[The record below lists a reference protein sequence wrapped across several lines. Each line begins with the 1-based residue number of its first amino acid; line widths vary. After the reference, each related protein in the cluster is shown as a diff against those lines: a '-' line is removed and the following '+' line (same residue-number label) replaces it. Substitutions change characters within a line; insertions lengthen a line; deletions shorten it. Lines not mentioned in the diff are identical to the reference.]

1 MTPSILLGFLRDLVP
16 HLALS
21 SQLHRPWTS
30 VTTVKKLAYHKGFI
44 GIAIRG
50 CRRNGAPKRG
60 ATFPSFRLSWCGCV
74 IESSQWDMLYVLPV
88 LVHRNFHVWSW
99 TLFSS
104 PWAWCRQAW
113 WLWKPAGDDG
123 RGKRGKQPMLCI
135 SAWKANTKGAAC
147 SSGSLIFDFA

>member
-1 MTPSILLGFLRDLVP
+1 MRLVFLRKTLLSSVSLLVVSLSFFYESPCKRIKILKTRTMTPSILLGFLLRDLVP

-44 GIAIRG
+44 GIAISG

-60 ATFPSFRLSWCGCV
+60 ATFPSFRLSWCGRV

-88 LVHRNFHVWSW
+88 LAHRNSHVWSW

-104 PWAWCRQAW
+104 PWA
-113 WLWKPAGDDG
+113 
-123 RGKRGKQPMLCI
+123 
-135 SAWKANTKGAAC
+135 
-147 SSGSLIFDFA
+147 